1 MLRLWDQL
9 NRLLVGASVLVASA
23 GCTGAH
29 TQNVAGPHPAP
40 ARHDSAAFTAV
51 VRSLRELHRDDLR
64 IDPRPLHDRTESLR
78 PDYVEIEGAYAEA
91 RARVLGLMGIART
104 DAVRDARC
112 GGMIPPSV
120 SPTPPAECPREGT
133 FYSVAIGQV
142 AASDSLPPT
151 AVSSGRAS
159 RAGARYWTVPVTIRD
174 MTSVGSTST
183 KFQYWLECASGC
195 HEWRV
200 VHREALH
207 FTD

>member
-1 MLRLWDQL
+1 MPRLRDQL
-9 NRLLVGASVLVASA
+9 NRLLAGASVLAASA

-29 TQNVAGPHPAP
+29 TQNIAVLHSAP

-51 VRSLRELHRDDLR
+51 VRSLRELHREGLR

-78 PDYVEIEGAYAEA
+78 PDYVELAGADAEA
-91 RARVLGLMGIART
+91 RARVLRSMEIART
-104 DAVRDARC
+104 DAVRDAAC
-112 GGMIPPSV
+112 GGMVPPGV
-120 SPTPPAECPREGT
+120 FPTPPAECPREGT

-151 AVSSGRAS
+151 ADGSSLAR
-159 RAGARYWTVPVTIRD
+159 RAGARYWAVPVTIRQ
-174 MTSVGSTST
+174 MTAVGSTST
-183 KFQYWLECASGC
+183 KFQYWLVCASGC
-195 HEWRV
+195 QEWRV

>member
-1 MLRLWDQL
+1 MLRLGDQL
-9 NRLLVGASVLVASA
+9 NRLLVGVSVLVASA

-29 TQNVAGPHPAP
+29 TQNVAGPHSAP

-51 VRSLRELHRDDLR
+51 VRSIRELHREDLR
-64 IDPRPLHDRTESLR
+64 VDPRPLHDRTESLR
-78 PDYVEIEGAYAEA
+78 PDYVELAGAYAEA
-91 RARVLGLMGIART
+91 RARVLGLMEIART
-104 DAVRDARC
+104 DAVRDAGC
-112 GGMIPPSV
+112 GGMIPPGV
-120 SPTPPAECPREGT
+120 SHTPPAECPREGT
-133 FYSVAIGQV
+133 FYSVAIGQI
-142 AASDSLPPT
+142 ALSDSLPPK
-151 AVSSGRAS
+151 AVSAS
-159 RAGARYWTVPVTIRD
+159 LTRRAGARYWTVPVTIRH

>member
-1 MLRLWDQL
+1 MLRLWCQL

-29 TQNVAGPHPAP
+29 TQNIAVLHSAP

-51 VRSLRELHRDDLR
+51 VRSLRELHREDLR

-78 PDYVEIEGAYAEA
+78 PDYVELAGADAEA
-91 RARVLGLMGIART
+91 RARVLGSMEIART
-104 DAVRDARC
+104 DAIRDAGC
-112 GGMIPPSV
+112 GGMIPPGV
-120 SPTPPAECPREGT
+120 SHTPPAECPREGT
-133 FYSVAIGQV
+133 FYSVAIGQI
-142 AASDSLPPT
+142 AATDSLPRM
-151 AVSSGRAS
+151 ADSSSLAP
-159 RAGARYWTVPVTIRD
+159 RAGARYWAVPVTIRH
-174 MTSVGSTST
+174 MTAAGSTST